1 MPIIPGE
8 TPIMMIINFTIVY
21 NETVLA
27 KMKKVKIKSLK
38 NQLKVI
44 KKSFIEEKKRFCG
57 RNKQLIKNESNT
69 LYQFFLDQEKEMEK
83 MYEDKI
89 EKKESELRR
98 FSELEGK
105 ELFEQF
111 SLEEKINNISL
122 NNKSKK
128 LGSNLST
135 NDNSI

>member
-1 MPIIPGE
+1 
-8 TPIMMIINFTIVY
+8 
-21 NETVLA
+21 
-27 KMKKVKIKSLK
+27 MKNVKIKSSK

-57 RNKQLIKNESNT
+57 KNKQLIKNESKT
-69 LYQFFLDQEKEMEK
+69 LYHFFLEQEKDMEK
-83 MYEDKI
+83 TYEDKMG
-89 EKKESELRR
+89 KKESELRR

-111 SLEEKINNISL
+111 NLEEKINNISL

-128 LGSNLST
+128 LGTNLST